1 MTSTQITPETAPRDL
16 AGLKNQGRFNLRILA
31 QQLGALEQEASK
43 TAFMQQSSD
52 EQAAT
57 VLRLLQERDGT
68 AGKTSKGAGG
78 GSPRQ
83 PSTKGA
89 AGKTS
94 TPAGGGKAQGEATQG
109 SGGGGTANGAGT
121 ALGAGAEKLLAA
133 INTLSTKVDAFHGVL
148 EGLQTQVSQL
158 QGISAGTNRFV
169 ALSIGL
175 AGKLAEQTLGASL
188 EQILD
193 IVLEDMPAVEAAMQK
208 MAPADEE
215 EESED
220 AGGGNDE

>member
-1 MTSTQITPETAPRDL
+1 MTATQISVETAPRDL

-57 VLRLLQERDGT
+57 VLKLLQEKDGT
-68 AGKTSKGAGG
+68 GGKAKGTGG
-78 GSPRQ
+78 ASPRQ
-83 PSTKGA
+83 PSTKS
-89 AGKTS
+89 AGKTG
-94 TPAGGGKAQGEATQG
+94 TTAPGKAQGEAAQG
-109 SGGGGTANGAGT
+109 SGGGGTTNGT
-121 ALGAGAEKLLAA
+121 AVGAGAEKLLAA
-133 INTLSTKVDAFHGVL
+133 IKTLSDRVDGFGGTI
-148 EGLQTQVSQL
+148 ENLQAQVSQL

-188 EQILD
+188 DQILD

-208 MAPADEE
+208 MAPAEEVEE
-215 EESED
+215 EETD
-220 AGGGNDE
+220 AGNDE